1 MVTRLQKKNKQKI
14 DRDLQNVLQF
24 MCEHNSS
31 YSAPKKPIK
40 VKTVSLGITCSLIPK
55 FSLWHYDWAHY
66 SRNSAFLSKL
76 AEQGL
81 HWKKSQIRRLCVFWP
96 VLFPLIIQHYSG
108 YGRCLTKFKHCKFI
122 NARFRKKSKWP
133 W

>member
-76 AEQGL
+76 AEQGCIEREAKL
-81 HWKKSQIRRLCVFWP
+81 EDCVYFGPFFSLYSALFRL
-96 VLFPLIIQHYSG
+96 
-108 YGRCLTKFKHCKFI
+108 
-122 NARFRKKSKWP
+122 
-133 W
+133 